1 MYNVTQGTTQENT
14 IYVPATDPDSNHAE
28 EMAVGVQDY
37 IQPRR
42 AALQYL
48 QSIECPPGSPSY
60 ALAMEACWRT
70 EAAAPTN
77 HEKSVF
83 DPYGSYRNSSLARI
97 AQFPPLP
104 PLPPSESDKDSS
116 VLFDDE
122 NYGSVQNIR
131 QIEEFF

>member
-1 MYNVTQGTTQENT
+1 MPE
-14 IYVPATDPDSNHAE
+14 TDLDSNHSE

-48 QSIECPPGSPSY
+48 QSIECPPDSPNY
-60 ALAMEACWRT
+60 AFATGASWRT
-70 EAAAPTN
+70 ETAASTD

-83 DPYGSYRNSSLARI
+83 DPYGNYRNSSITRI

-104 PLPPSESDKDSS
+104 PLPPSESDMDSD

-122 NYGSVQNIR
+122 NYGSVGSMQ
-131 QIEEFF
+131 QTEEYF